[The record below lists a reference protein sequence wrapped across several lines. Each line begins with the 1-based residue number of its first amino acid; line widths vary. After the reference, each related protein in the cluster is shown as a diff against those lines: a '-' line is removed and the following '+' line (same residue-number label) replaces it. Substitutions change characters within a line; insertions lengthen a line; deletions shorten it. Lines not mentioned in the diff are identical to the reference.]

1 VPVELV
7 AGAMAS
13 RPERPLFVLDLALP
27 RDVDPAVRDLPG
39 VHLVDLESLRSV
51 LEDADVARDVEH
63 ARRILTEEVAG
74 HIARQRS
81 ERVAPTV
88 TALRARAQQV
98 VDAEIARLTARLPEL
113 DDKAAREVRSTVSR
127 VVDKLLHEPTVR
139 VKELAGSPDGE
150 SYAEVLRELF
160 ALDPSAAEAVA
171 RADVV
176 VEDEQ

>member
-1 VPVELV
+1 
-7 AGAMAS
+7 
-13 RPERPLFVLDLALP
+13 LP
-27 RDVDPAVRDLPG
+27 RDVEPAVRDLPD
-39 VHLVDLESLRSV
+39 VRLVDLDSLRSV
-51 LEDADVARDVEH
+51 VENDDVARDVEH
-63 ARRILTEEVAG
+63 ARRIVTDEVAAF
-74 HIARQRS
+74 IARQRS

-98 VDAEIARLTARLPEL
+98 VDAELARMAARLPEL
-113 DDKAAREVRSTVSR
+113 DERSAREVRATVSR

-139 VKELAGSPDGE
+139 VKELAGLPDGE
-150 SYAEVLRELF
+150 SYADVLRELF